1 MLMATETA
9 LKISATQA
17 LPTRREAE
25 SMPLA
30 VDVREARRHWGNIGK
45 TSFYSV
51 VKEYEVVLVRLGGR
65 TLVPMSEIVRVLTK
79 ATIPAPATTDA
90 VLRTEAARALATASV
105 KARKAAAARR
115 AASPPLKG

>member
-17 LPTRREAE
+17 LPTRREA
-25 SMPLA
+25 PLA

-51 VKEYEVVLVRLGGR
+51 VKKYEVVLVRLGGR
-65 TLVPMSEIVRVLTK
+65 TLVPMSEIERVLTK

-90 VLRTEAARALATASV
+90 VPRIEAARALATASV
-105 KARKAAAARR
+105 KARRKAAAARR
-115 AASPPLKG
+115 AASPPQKR

>member
-1 MLMATETA
+1 MLMATETTP
-9 LKISATQA
+9 KTSATQA